1 MSQEN
6 VELVRSIYAAWER
19 GDFSSAEWAHPE
31 IEYVQVEGPEPGV
44 WTGLAG
50 MAEGTR
56 DFLSTWKEF
65 RIEADEYRELDG
77 ERVLVLQRHSGR
89 GKTSGVEWSG
99 GRADVGEGSQR
110 VPRPRR
116 KGDKAHRLLRPRTRP
131 GRPRPLGTRRSPDS

>member
-19 GDFSSAEWAHPE
+19 GFSSAAWAHPE

-56 DFLSTWKEF
+56 DFLSSWKEF
-65 RIEADEYRELDG
+65 RIEAEEYRALDG

-89 GKTSGVEWSG
+89 GKTSGVEVGQTWAQGASLFHVRG
-99 GRADVGEGSQR
+99 GKVTRLVGYFDRERAVAD
-110 VPRPRR
+110 
-116 KGDKAHRLLRPRTRP
+116 
-131 GRPRPLGTRRSPDS
+131 LGLSEQDADADPS

>member
-19 GDFSSAEWAHPE
+19 GDFSSAGWADPE

-65 RIEADEYRELDG
+65 RIEAEEYRALDG
-77 ERVLVLQRHSGR
+77 ERVLVLQRHRGR
-89 GKTSGVEWSG
+89 GKTSGV
-99 GRADVGEGSQR
+99 DVGQTWATGAS
-110 VPRPRR
+110 VFHVGAG
-116 KGDKAHRLLRPRTRP
+116 KVKRLVGYFDRERALAD
-131 GRPRPLGTRRSPDS
+131 LGLSEDAPADS